1 MGSGAEAGATF
12 QLSAEGGMTGVQ
24 ALRPDFERTR
34 RRNRE
39 RRSPERLAA
48 HYALERPLA
57 ERLREAT
64 PAERPRVY
72 SEVYGELF
80 AALPDHP
87 QHAAKRTDR
96 AQRVAAQLALLLPLL
111 CGGRRYLEIGCS
123 DAAVTFGMATHVR
136 QAFGLDV
143 TDALVDLPG
152 APANFRFLRTDGV
165 HIPLPS
171 ASVDLVYSN
180 QLLEHLHPDDAEAQ
194 LREVVRV
201 LAPGGVHLC
210 RTPNRLTGPHD
221 ISAYFDYQATGFHLR
236 EYDFRSLRRLMM
248 AAGFSRVRFVVGGA
262 SHAPMPFVLAAALE
276 SLLDRL
282 PPAARTRAAR
292 LVAPLLDLSA
302 IARR

>member
-1 MGSGAEAGATF
+1 
-12 QLSAEGGMTGVQ
+12 MTSVE

-34 RRNRE
+34 RLNRE
-39 RRSPERLAA
+39 RRSPERLVA
-48 HYALERPLA
+48 HYALERRLA
-57 ERLREAT
+57 ERLRQA
-64 PAERPRVY
+64 PAAERTRVY

-80 AALPDHP
+80 ASLPDHP
-87 QHAAKRTDR
+87 QHAGERRDR
-96 AQRVAAQLALLLPLL
+96 AQRVAAQLALLLPLVR
-111 CGGRRYLEIGCS
+111 GGRRYLEIGCG
-123 DAAVTFGMATHVR
+123 DATVTFGMAPHVR

-143 TDALVDLPG
+143 TDTLVDQPA

-165 HIPLPS
+165 HIPLP
-171 ASVDLVYSN
+171 AGSVDLVYSN
-180 QLLEHLHPDDAEAQ
+180 QLMEHLHPDDAEAQ

-201 LAPGGVHLC
+201 LAPGGVYLC

-236 EYDFRSLRRLMM
+236 EYDYRSLRRLML

-262 SHAPMPFVLAAALE
+262 RRAPMPFAAAAALE

-282 PPAARTRAAR
+282 PPTPRTRTAR
-292 LVAPLLDLSA
+292 LVAPLLDLAA